1 MNGMAGNQPISFDIS
16 LPHETLYLLFCRLMQ
31 IPALLKRCTEDWT
44 LRSRSEVSRHFNNPP
59 PPTLEKKLFGC
70 GSITKFIFWASNLR
84 KIVEAIVNSHL
95 CHSLKYLNHVVLF
108 FGRFCN
114 KISKIFK
121 PNHFREFVL
130 NGVSPSSMHLSS
142 RCSMANVFTLVESNA
157 VKAINQWACSFHF
170 GFGNSVSGCS
180 KIVETMYRRLN
191 FIIAFWSFRAF

>member
-59 PPTLEKKLFGC
+59 PHTWKKTLRMWINHKIHLLSFKSTKNC
-70 GSITKFIFWASNLR
+70 GSYCKFS
-84 KIVEAIVNSHL
+84 
-95 CHSLKYLNHVVLF
+95 SLPLFEVSEPCCVF

-170 GFGNSVSGCS
+170 GYGNSVSGWS